1 MTVDDFHDDD
11 FDFEFDDD
19 FEAETQEELQE
30 IESPE
35 TAPHLPPNE
44 EQFLF
49 AEESQLDPSLHAGI
63 EEGGEE
69 ES

>member
-11 FDFEFDDD
+11 FDFDFDDD
-19 FEAETQEELQE
+19 FEEETHEELQQ

-35 TAPHLPPNE
+35 TAAHMPPSE

-49 AEESQLDPSLHAGI
+49 SQDSKLAPSLESGF
-63 EEGGEE
+63 EKPVEE